1 MGTSKKLS
9 FKDNGVPGPDYYN
22 LRRFADEVVK
32 RGNEINLSRI
42 KVRENEKL
50 EQKDKEMRAKLREQ
64 WQEDKKYLIKMSVK
78 ESLINSN
85 KINNNINNEQ
95 LTEGNN
101 DNSFKD
107 NGTLTL

>member
-1 MGTSKKLS
+1 
-9 FKDNGVPGPDYYN
+9 
-22 LRRFADEVVK
+22 
-32 RGNEINLSRI
+32 
-42 KVRENEKL
+42 
-50 EQKDKEMRAKLREQ
+50 MRAKLREQ

>member
-1 MGTSKKLS
+1 MGTSKKLGI
-9 FKDNGVPGPDYYN
+9 KDNGVPGPDYYN